1 MDINTGIK
9 IQAIAEQDFH
19 DLWNVFGMRISE
31 YTEISVTH
39 FRDVYLSNGG
49 VVQLEEWWL
58 PESAF
63 CYCAYE
69 DGIAYLNNTTW

>member
-49 VVQLEEWWL
+49 VV
-58 PESAF
+58 
-63 CYCAYE
+63 
-69 DGIAYLNNTTW
+69 